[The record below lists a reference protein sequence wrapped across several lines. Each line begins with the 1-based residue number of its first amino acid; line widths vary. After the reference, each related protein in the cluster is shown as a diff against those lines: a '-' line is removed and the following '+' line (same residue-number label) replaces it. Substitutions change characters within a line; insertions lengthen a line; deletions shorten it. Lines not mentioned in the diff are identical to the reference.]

1 MMEER
6 WSYVCNSTLEG
17 QEKFAQ
23 RFLDEAAVREQPAGT
38 YLCRQGDP
46 AACLYLLL
54 DGVVENSV
62 ILEDGR
68 KKINM
73 LYTGMSLLGVS
84 CLDEEVCMVN
94 LRCLTRVRTAR
105 VHRQTVRAW
114 PPEMLLLV
122 AMCQTYKMQGVYRQL
137 REQVFLSTE
146 EHLLKI
152 LEDLEASGA
161 LSGEYGLKRVSHQLL
176 ADMAGLSRVQ
186 ASNLIGRLAARSLL
200 SRTQMEMLRLGGQ
213 EVRNDG

>member
-1 MMEER
+1 M
-6 WSYVCNSTLEG
+6 
-17 QEKFAQ
+17 
-23 RFLDEAAVREQPAGT
+23 
-38 YLCRQGDP
+38 CRQGDP

-105 VHRQTVRAW
+105 VHRQAVR
-114 PPEMLLLV
+114 
-122 AMCQTYKMQGVYRQL
+122 G
-137 REQVFLSTE
+137 
-146 EHLLKI
+146 
-152 LEDLEASGA
+152 
-161 LSGEYGLKRVSHQLL
+161 
-176 ADMAGLSRVQ
+176 
-186 ASNLIGRLAARSLL
+186 LAAGDAAAGGNVPDLQDAGRVPAAAGTGVSVYGGT
-200 SRTQMEMLRLGGQ
+200 SIENTGGFGSVGSPLRPNMGSNG
-213 EVRNDG
+213 

>member
-1 MMEER
+1 MEEQ
-6 WSYVCNSTLEG
+6 WSYVCNGTLEG
-17 QEKFAQ
+17 QEAFAQ
-23 RFLDEAAVREQPAGT
+23 RFLSEAVQREQPAGT

-46 AACLYLLL
+46 AVCLYLLL

-73 LYTGMSLLGVS
+73 LYTGMSLLGIS
-84 CLDEEVCMVN
+84 CLDEEACMVN

-105 VHRQTVRAW
+105 IHRQRVRAW
-114 PPEMLLLV
+114 PPELLLPV

-146 EHLLKI
+146 EQLLKI

-161 LSGEYGLKRVSHQLL
+161 FAGEFGLKKVSHQLL

-186 ASNLIGRLAARSLL
+186 VSNMIGRLAARSLL
-200 SRTQMEMLRLGGQ
+200 SGAQLEILGYAGQ
-213 EVRNDG
+213 EARSDG